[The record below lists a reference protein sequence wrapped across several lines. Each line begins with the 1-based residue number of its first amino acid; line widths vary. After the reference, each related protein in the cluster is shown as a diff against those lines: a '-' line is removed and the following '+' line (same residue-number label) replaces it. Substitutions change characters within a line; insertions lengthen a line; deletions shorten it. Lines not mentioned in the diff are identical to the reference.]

1 MHSQNMSKPFVVRN
15 GALFRGHNFVNE
27 PTIIIGYKDNDFKVI
42 RVGSRRHIERC
53 YDRYVF
59 NNKSHKLM
67 ACITLNS
74 NVPVE
79 FVCSIFNAHANSVS
93 CSNVCSAMLEEN
105 PEKLARNLVMLQ
117 AAGY

>member
-1 MHSQNMSKPFVVRN
+1 MRRKSMSKPFVVKN
-15 GALFRGHNFVNE
+15 GGLFRGHNFVSE
-27 PTIIIGYKDNDFKVI
+27 PTIMIEYNDNAFKAV

-59 NNKSHKLM
+59 TNKTQKM
-67 ACITLNS
+67 VACITLNS

-79 FVCSIFNAHANSVS
+79 FVCSIFNAHANKVS
-93 CSNVCSAMLEEN
+93 CSSICSAMLEEN